1 MPTRV
6 ELCSIETGNGCRYS
20 NDRAK
25 GGLRV
30 TRDSHFELVSAVQR
44 FICDTADAPN
54 REVIDCAKA
63 FVASIP
69 HSSSYADRA
78 ILRSILFELA
88 IEWGFRRHARLRSRC
103 SGSACVPA
111 TLAMAPRHWSDR
123 TRIPRD
129 VFLSWVRD
137 FCDELQVTHADPLA
151 DRAAGW
157 IRARVTEPL
166 NVSQMAQDL
175 ASNPTTI
182 RRRIRE
188 KFQTTPRGLHD
199 RIRVEYLESLLSPG
213 NVKIAALAPE
223 AGWKSKTNMYR
234 AVRDVRGCTPG
245 ALKQRDSAARKRR
258 L

>member
-1 MPTRV
+1 MPARRIALQYQNTDPV
-6 ELCSIETGNGCRYS
+6 RYS
-20 NDRAK
+20 NDGVK
-25 GGLRV
+25 GGPRM
-30 TRDSHFELVSAVQR
+30 TRDSHFQLVSAVQR

-103 SGSACVPA
+103 RDSACVPA

-123 TRIPRD
+123 ARIPRD
-129 VFLSWVRD
+129 IFLSWVRD

-157 IRARVTEPL
+157 IRARITEPL

-199 RIRVEYLESLLSPG
+199 RIRVEYLESLLLPG

-245 ALKQRDSAARKRR
+245 ALKQRDSATRNRR